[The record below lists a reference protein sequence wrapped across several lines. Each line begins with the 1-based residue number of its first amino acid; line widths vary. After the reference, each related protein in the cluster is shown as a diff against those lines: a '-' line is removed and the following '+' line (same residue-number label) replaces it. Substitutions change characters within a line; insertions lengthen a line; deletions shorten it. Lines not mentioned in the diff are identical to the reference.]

1 MTRSIVTKS
10 ARNPTAAEITA
21 NFHAFLMTQTGARV
35 SIIDAAEL
43 AVIDRTEGDPV
54 AAVIA
59 EAVRMVMENATEI
72 DEDAPCFA
80 CATLIPSGVPVTA
93 VVTIRPD
100 APIPEQMLMVPL
112 CATCAAQ
119 PDIHACVQAVA
130 ERDVLPTQ
138 YFGTAAAND
147 EQAFLRSLPGHEI
160 AVELFTPERCPS
172 LLAQM
177 NAGDPAARRILS
189 DADACIQTGVGM
201 QCVACTEKI
210 ERVVG
215 GVAIISRADD
225 DALTAPAITMPI
237 CRDCVFTEANLLQ
250 QVSAGVRRNLRIIG
264 VEVVDAATYHADGG
278 HG

>member
-1 MTRSIVTKS
+1 MTRSTVSKS
-10 ARNPTAAEITA
+10 ASNQTIAEITA
-21 NFHAFLMTQTGARV
+21 DFRAFLATQTGARV

-43 AVIDRTEGDPV
+43 AVIERTERGPV
-54 AAVIA
+54 AAVVA
-59 EAVRMVMENATEI
+59 EAARLVMENDI
-72 DEDAPCFA
+72 EDPSASCFA
-80 CATLIPSGVPVTA
+80 CSASILARVPVTA

-100 APIPEQMLMVPL
+100 APIPGQMLMIPL

-119 PDIHACVQAVA
+119 PDIHACVQDVA
-130 ERDVLPTQ
+130 KRDVLPTQ

-147 EQAFLRSLPGHEI
+147 EQAFIRSLPGHEI